1 MVYVIAFGMG
11 MVAGIIIFSVITF
24 SKRMGNLRIDMSD
37 PDDKPYLFLEL
48 KGDIRKLCHKKQIIL
63 RIKKENYIPHK

>member
-1 MVYVIAFGMG
+1 
-11 MVAGIIIFSVITF
+11 
-24 SKRMGNLRIDMSD
+24 MGNLRIDMSD

-63 RIKKENYIPHK
+63 RIKKENYIPHE